1 MGHPKLAVLM
11 MEQTPSPGA
20 DRPLMLETFLA
31 APILT
36 WMGRRL
42 LALGVQRI
50 FLACGPEW
58 AQEARALLPDGLE
71 AVISDRREDLLYF
84 LDTEE
89 PVLVLNRSALPLEEA
104 GAGFAYAAPGR
115 ELWETWRVRLS
126 NAVQGAELAS
136 GWLPVFGPE
145 TLAELEPIFR
155 SRSPE
160 GSGPAQ
166 SGRPD

>member
-1 MGHPKLAVLM
+1 MKGPKLAVLM
-11 MEQTPSPGA
+11 MEETPSPGA
-20 DRPLMLETFLA
+20 DRPLMLETFLT

-58 AQEARALLPDGLE
+58 AQEARSLLPSGLE
-71 AVISDRREDLLYF
+71 VVISDRREDLLRF

-89 PVLVLNRSALPLEEA
+89 SVLVLIRSALPLEEA

-115 ELWETWRVRLS
+115 ELQEAWRTRLT
-126 NAVQGAELAS
+126 NAVQAAELVR

-145 TLAELEPIFR
+145 TLTELEPVFQSRGLDGSPPR
-155 SRSPE
+155 S
-160 GSGPAQ
+160 
-166 SGRPD
+166 